1 MAKIKG
7 NWKRILKDTSYYNNQ
22 TRESLAP
29 VISKLAAVA
38 NKRLKRLE
46 AAGKSYSDYAGKEE
60 SIAGVKK
67 FGAKGKTLG
76 ELRSEY
82 KRLQGFL
89 ESETSTLTGR
99 KERYYQA
106 TYREWKQTHKQD
118 EQPPK
123 RSEVYKEYA
132 QGGETVEFFDALSKV
147 FETARNE
154 GWLGKSGALQKIH
167 DSDTMRQLYEERII
181 GAKQKGKE
189 SLDDILNQVREDLGI
204 ENPFEDSTESD
215 YDVSTS
221 SFFK

>member
-1 MAKIKG
+1 MAKIRG
-7 NWKRILKDTSYYNNQ
+7 NWKSVLKDTSYYNNQ

-46 AAGKSYSDYAGKEE
+46 AAGKSYSNYVGKE

-106 TYREWKQTHKQD
+106 TYREWKQTHKEG

-123 RSEVYKEYA
+123 RSEVYKEYT
-132 QGGETVEFFDALSKV
+132 QGGEPVEFFDALNKI

-181 GAKQKGKE
+181 SAKQKGNE
-189 SLDDILNQVREDLGI
+189 SLDDILNQVRNDLGI

-215 YDVSTS
+215 NDVSTS